1 MPDDKAA
8 EELLSGKVAEIHAE
22 AAVNHLNRLNIQ
34 NQDKEKALQ
43 KIIEI
48 GA

>member
-1 MPDDKAA
+1 MPNDKYA

-34 NQDKEKALQ
+34 NQDKEKTLQ
-43 KIIEI
+43 NIIEI

>member
-34 NQDKEKALQ
+34 NQD
-43 KIIEI
+43 
-48 GA
+48 